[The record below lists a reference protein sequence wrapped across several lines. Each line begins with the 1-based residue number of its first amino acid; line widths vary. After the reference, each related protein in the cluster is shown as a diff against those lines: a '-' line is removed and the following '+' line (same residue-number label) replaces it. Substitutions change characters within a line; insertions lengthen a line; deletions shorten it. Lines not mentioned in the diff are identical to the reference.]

1 MGYEFHTVRRTV
13 PLAFKVSEK
22 ELSMIKSAQMR
33 RGHGHVT
40 HYVRELIWED
50 GPVMAA
56 PSLVAAAVKERW
68 PQQSLDIAT
77 LKVSTFPRNW
87 DAVHTRL
94 CQMVR
99 AAMVLAPDEVPQWA
113 LQFNVPVNT
122 NAETNEPTEDAAPAS
137 ESKPKKGAM
146 GRAKRRSGG
155 TK

>member
-1 MGYEFHTVRRTV
+1 
-13 PLAFKVSEK
+13 
-22 ELSMIKSAQMR
+22 MIKSAQMR
-33 RGHGHVT
+33 RGHDHVT

-56 PSLVAAAVKERW
+56 PTLVAAAVKERW

-77 LKVSTFPRNW
+77 LKVSAFPRNW
-87 DAVHTRL
+87 EAVHARL

-99 AAMVLAPDEVPQWA
+99 AAMVFAPDEVPAWA
-113 LQFNVPVNT
+113 LQFNIPVNT
-122 NAETNEPTEDAAPAS
+122 NAEVAETNEPEDVGTADVAPAS
-137 ESKPKKGAM
+137 ESKPKKGAI